1 MVALHN
7 QLGSS
12 TLTTGPWCSGRMLM
26 LLATPPVNF
35 PVIPQQVL
43 RLQMPGLLF
52 MQSISSLL
60 SCLQQLCEATV
71 DSGTEAGAH
80 MQACLGVP

>member
-12 TLTTGPWCSGRMLM
+12 TLTTGTWCSGRMLM

-52 MQSISSLL
+52 IQSISSLL
-60 SCLQQLCEATV
+60 SRLQQLCEATV
-71 DSGTEAGAH
+71 GLDTEAGAH
-80 MQACLGVP
+80 MQLCRGVP